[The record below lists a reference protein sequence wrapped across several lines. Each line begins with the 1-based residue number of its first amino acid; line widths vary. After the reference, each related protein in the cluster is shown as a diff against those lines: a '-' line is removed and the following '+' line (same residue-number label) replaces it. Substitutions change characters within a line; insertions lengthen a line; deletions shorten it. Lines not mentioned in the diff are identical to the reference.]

1 MSTGLLIRELT
12 VQFGGLIAVDA
23 VTLEAPVGRITGL
36 IGPNGAG
43 KTTTFNA
50 CSGLQRPSK
59 GSISFAGRDIARV
72 SVQGR
77 SQLGLGR
84 TFQRMELLESLTVA
98 ENVSIGREAL
108 LAGSRPWHHV
118 WCTGRARHE
127 VEVATRDALD
137 VCGISGLADHPVAS
151 LSTGARRL
159 VELAR
164 AVAGRSTLL
173 LLDEPS
179 SGIDH
184 HETERFGETLLTLV
198 AERGLGILIVEHDMD
213 LVMRVCDHIYVLDF
227 GKLLF
232 EGTPDQVRR
241 SEIVRHAYLGSEA

>member
-1 MSTGLLIRELT
+1 MSTGLAVEGLT
-12 VQFGGLIAVDA
+12 VRFGGLTAVADVA
-23 VTLEAPVGRITGL
+23 IEAPVGRITGL

-50 CSGLQRPSK
+50 CTGLQKPTSGTIR
-59 GSISFAGRDIARV
+59 FAGRDVSNV

-77 SQLGLGR
+77 SQIGLGR
-84 TFQRMELLESLTVA
+84 TFQRMELFESLTVR

-108 LAGSRPWHHV
+108 LAGSRPWTHI
-118 WCTGRARHE
+118 WCSGKARAE
-127 VEVATRDALD
+127 IEQATRDALEL
-137 VCGISGLADHPVAS
+137 CGITDLADHPVAS

-164 AVAGRSTLL
+164 SVAGRSTLL

-184 HETERFGETLLTLV
+184 RETDRFGDTLLSLV
-198 AERGLGILIVEHDMD
+198 AERGLGILIVEHDME

-227 GKLLF
+227 GQMLF
-232 EGTPDQVRR
+232 EGTPDEVRS
-241 SEIVRHAYLGSEA
+241 SEIVRHAYLGSEV